1 MKHLAQKKQ
10 RGVGKLIAPLARSGL
25 SRGARHT
32 RAIKNGIPLLESRK
46 GAHAVTLELV
56 NQLRDEQ
63 P

>member
-10 RGVGKLIAPLARSGL
+10 RGVGKLISSLARSGL
-25 SRGARHT
+25 SRSASNSKTERS
-32 RAIKNGIPLLESRK
+32 GIPLLPRRK